1 MHAGDALSWSN
12 IRMTKKEMTM
22 NNFSGT
28 ITVIIVGLIGGM
40 AVGLQGPMSGAMSQ
54 RLGPLGSSLVIHLGG
69 AIVSAL
75 LLLFAGGVS
84 VEKMRGLP
92 LPYFFAGC
100 FGVILYLTLAYT
112 LPRVGVTMTTALLI
126 LAQMS
131 IGLLIDQFGWL
142 GVPQHSI
149 SLVRIFGVAAL
160 LLGAYLVAR

>member
-1 MHAGDALSWSN
+1 
-12 IRMTKKEMTM
+12 M
-22 NNFSGT
+22 NNISST
-28 ITVIIVGLIGGM
+28 ITVILVGLLGGV
-40 AVGLQGPMSGAMSQ
+40 AVGLQGPMSGVMSQ
-54 RLGPLGSSLVIHLGG
+54 RLGPLGSSLIIHTGG

-84 VEKMRGLP
+84 VEKLKELP

-100 FGVILYLTLAYT
+100 FGVILYLTFAYT

-131 IGLLIDQFGWL
+131 IGLLLDQFGWL
-142 GVPQHSI
+142 GVPQNSI
-149 SLVRIFGVAAL
+149 SLTRLFGVLAL

>member
-1 MHAGDALSWSN
+1 
-12 IRMTKKEMTM
+12 M
-22 NNFSGT
+22 NNLSST
-28 ITVIIVGLIGGM
+28 LLVIVIGLIGGV

-54 RLGPLGSSLVIHLGG
+54 RLGPLGSSLIIHVGG

-75 LLLFAGGVS
+75 LLVLSGGVNI
-84 VEKMRGLP
+84 ENLKGLP

-112 LPRVGVTMTTALLI
+112 LPRVGVAMTTALLI

-131 IGLLIDQFGWL
+131 IGLLLDQFGWL
-142 GVPQHSI
+142 GAPQHSI
-149 SLVRIFGVAAL
+149 SVIRLAGVATI

>member
-1 MHAGDALSWSN
+1 
-12 IRMTKKEMTM
+12 M
-22 NNFSGT
+22 NNFSGG
-28 ITVIIVGLIGGM
+28 ITVILIGLLGGV

-54 RLGPLGSSLVIHLGG
+54 RLGPLGSSLIIHLGG
-69 AIVSAL
+69 AVVTAV

-84 VEKMRGLP
+84 LEKVRELP

-100 FGVILYLTLAYT
+100 FGVILYLTFAYT
-112 LPRVGVTMTTALLI
+112 LPRVGVAMTTALLI

-131 IGLLIDQFGWL
+131 IGLLLDQFGWL

-149 SLVRIFGVAAL
+149 SLVRLSGVAAL

>member
-1 MHAGDALSWSN
+1 
-12 IRMTKKEMTM
+12 M
-22 NNFSGT
+22 NNVSGT
-28 ITVIIVGLIGGM
+28 LTVILIGLLGGI

-54 RLGPLGSSLVIHLGG
+54 RLGPLGSSLIIHTGG

-75 LLLFAGGVS
+75 LLLFAGGVNL
-84 VEKMRGLP
+84 ENIRGLP

-100 FGVILYLTLAYT
+100 FGVILYLTFAYT

-131 IGLLIDQFGWL
+131 IGLLLDEFGWL

-149 SLVRIFGVAAL
+149 SWIRLSGVATL
-160 LLGAYLVAR
+160 LLGSYLVAR

>member
-1 MHAGDALSWSN
+1 
-12 IRMTKKEMTM
+12 M
-22 NNFSGT
+22 NNLSGT
-28 ITVIIVGLIGGM
+28 LTVIIIGLIGGV

-54 RLGPLGSSLVIHLGG
+54 RLGPLGSSLIIHLGG
-69 AIVSAL
+69 AIISSL
-75 LLLFAGGVS
+75 LLLFAGGIS
-84 VEKMRGLP
+84 LEKTKELP

-100 FGVILYLTLAYT
+100 FGVILYLTFAYT

-131 IGLLIDQFGWL
+131 IGLLLDQFGWL

-149 SLVRIFGVAAL
+149 SLVRVSGVAAL

>member
-1 MHAGDALSWSN
+1 
-12 IRMTKKEMTM
+12 M

-28 ITVIIVGLIGGM
+28 LTVIMIGLIGGI

-54 RLGPLGSSLVIHLGG
+54 RLGPLGSSLIIHLGG

-75 LLLFAGGVS
+75 LLLFAGGLS
-84 VEKMRGLP
+84 MEKMKEMP
-92 LPYFFAGC
+92 LPYFLAGC
-100 FGVILYLTLAYT
+100 FGVVLYLTLAYT

-131 IGLLIDQFGWL
+131 IGLLLDQFGWL
-142 GVPQHSI
+142 GAQQHSI
-149 SLVRIFGVAAL
+149 SLVRVSGVAAL

>member
-1 MHAGDALSWSN
+1 
-12 IRMTKKEMTM
+12 M
-22 NNFSGT
+22 NNLSST
-28 ITVIIVGLIGGM
+28 ITVIVIGLIGGV

-54 RLGPLGSSLVIHLGG
+54 RLGPLGSSLIIHVGG

-75 LLLFAGGVS
+75 LLVLAGGVNLES
-84 VEKMRGLP
+84 LKGLP

-112 LPRVGVTMTTALLI
+112 LPRVGVAMTTALLI

-131 IGLLIDQFGWL
+131 IGLLLDQFGWL

-149 SLVRIFGVAAL
+149 SVIRLAGVAAL

>member
-1 MHAGDALSWSN
+1 
-12 IRMTKKEMTM
+12 M
-22 NNFSGT
+22 NNLSSAV
-28 ITVIIVGLIGGM
+28 TVILIGLIGGV

-54 RLGPLGSSLVIHLGG
+54 RLGPLGSSLIIHLGG

-75 LLLFAGGVS
+75 LLAFAGGINWTNI
-84 VEKMRGLP
+84 KALP

-100 FGVILYLTLAYT
+100 FGVILYLTFAYT

-131 IGLLIDQFGWL
+131 IGLVLDQFGWL

-149 SLVRIFGVAAL
+149 SLVRVSGVVAL